1 MAHLQATVYVK
12 ETFSVLTRS
21 FHVKVGDGRMPCHPA
36 TGVQSPEGALRFL
49 SSLLFPVKVI
59 A

>member
-1 MAHLQATVYVK
+1 MQKWVMV
-12 ETFSVLTRS
+12 EWIV
-21 FHVKVGDGRMPCHPA
+21 RMPFHPA